1 MTRDGQ
7 PRQPR
12 AERTRQRI
20 LEAGAELFSHEGY
33 HATSSKKIARAAGIS
48 VGSFYNH
55 FRDKKELLLAVYR
68 EHVEKVHETILA
80 ALQAA
85 DFAGGRRRG
94 RALVEEIIN
103 QTLRVHS
110 LSPEFHRQ
118 MIALR
123 YTDEDVARVVAQED
137 RRVAEMLVRMLS
149 EGGALR
155 VDDVEAAAW
164 VVLASVEQIVHA
176 IKMSEPPIASERLVA
191 ALADM
196 VHRFLYR

>member
-7 PRQPR
+7 TRQPR
-12 AERTRQRI
+12 AERTRRQI
-20 LEAGAELFSHEGY
+20 LEAGAELFSREGY

-55 FRDKKELLLAVYR
+55 FRDKKDLLLAVHR

-80 ALQAA
+80 TLQDA
-85 DFAGGRRRG
+85 DFAGGQRGG

-110 LSPEFHRQ
+110 LSPELHRQ

-137 RRVAEMLVRMLS
+137 RRVADMLVRMLS

-155 VDDVEAAAW
+155 VEDVEAAAW
-164 VVLASVEQIVHA
+164 VVLASVEEIIHS

-191 ALADM
+191 ALAEM